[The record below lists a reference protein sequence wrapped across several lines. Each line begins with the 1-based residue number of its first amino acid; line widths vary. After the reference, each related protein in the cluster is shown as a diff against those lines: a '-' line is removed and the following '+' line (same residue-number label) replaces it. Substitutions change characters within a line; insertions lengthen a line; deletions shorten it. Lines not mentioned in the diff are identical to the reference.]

1 MRIEKIHI
9 KGFRNFEDEEIFFQP
24 KTLIIGANDVG
35 KTNLLYALR
44 ILFDKSISEHDLD
57 LKDSDYNAYCNT
69 DTVEITAT
77 ICDVT
82 EECLLST
89 FGGAVKDGVVL
100 IRYSNS
106 KNGQYSI
113 WMGYDENV
121 LTEYSTR
128 QYIKRLNMQYVDTN
142 RDLFKFLKHERLQI
156 LHISKE
162 LLKEE
167 QKLADEENT
176 KEIQNKLNEIN
187 NQISSL
193 NYVASALEN
202 VNIELSELSVDNED
216 QKIRF
221 IAGESDAGKLLDNL
235 TLSFSTGDNL
245 LSIGGDG
252 RNNQIFLATWIAK
265 QNIQKN
271 VDHVGFKP
279 YIAVCNAL
287 NISWVMRT
295 DNDVFAKPNKK
306 PTKNYYAG
314 ISRVMGILTQFKDED
329 NELIKYWNEHDNEN
343 EWEYK
348 KKPPKEAI
356 DLNTYIREEITQYG
370 IYLSMFD
377 LETDL
382 AKSSIKNILKEYYGK
397 KRENSLIKAMQT
409 HKAKNMM
416 DFLSEKRS
424 ELGVLRE
431 DDISKPLIALRSSV
445 EERIHP
451 KHD

>member
-1 MRIEKIHI
+1 MNKLQIKSMKSKVAP
-9 KGFRNFEDEEIFFQP
+9 KGFAVNRNYLQM
-24 KTLIIGANDVG
+24 G
-35 KTNLLYALR
+35 
-44 ILFDKSISEHDLD
+44 DKYV
-57 LKDSDYNAYCNT
+57 KVATVMNT
-69 DTVEITAT
+69 
-77 ICDVT
+77 
-82 EECLLST
+82 
-89 FGGAVKDGVVL
+89 
-100 IRYSNS
+100 
-106 KNGQYSI
+106 
-113 WMGYDENV
+113 
-121 LTEYSTR
+121 
-128 QYIKRLNMQYVDTN
+128 
-142 RDLFKFLKHERLQI
+142 
-156 LHISKE
+156 
-162 LLKEE
+162 
-167 QKLADEENT
+167 
-176 KEIQNKLNEIN
+176 
-187 NQISSL
+187 
-193 NYVASALEN
+193 
-202 VNIELSELSVDNED
+202 
-216 QKIRF
+216 
-221 IAGESDAGKLLDNL
+221 
-235 TLSFSTGDNL
+235 
-245 LSIGGDG
+245 
-252 RNNQIFLATWIAK
+252 
-265 QNIQKN
+265 
-271 VDHVGFKP
+271 P
-279 YIAVCNAL
+279 
-287 NISWVMRT
+287 
-295 DNDVFAKPNKK
+295 
-306 PTKNYYAG
+306 KNYYAG